1 MSGGIFVGIIVI
13 ALTIT
18 LRLFRPKIKG
28 RMGERIVSAR
38 LNTFLFDDYRIL
50 DDVILKTNRGTT
62 QIDHIVV
69 SKYGIFVIE
78 TKNYKGW
85 IFGHENSEKWTQNLY
100 GYKYALAYP
109 VRQNQTHIRTIR
121 RTLSDGGRYPIIS
134 IVAFSG
140 KASLNVTVESAHV
153 IYWRDLV
160 PTIKQYRTEV
170 IDDEQ
175 VQHIATTLQQANIT
189 TADRNREHI
198 KRVRQTTAH
207 YEHALVSGLCPRCG
221 GRLVERK
228 GVYGRFYGC
237 SNYPKCKFTHRI

>member
-38 LNTFLFDDYRIL
+38 LNTFLSDDYRIL

-100 GYKYALAYP
+100 GYKYALANP

-140 KASLNVTVESAHV
+140 KASLNVTVENAHV
-153 IYWRDLV
+153 IYWRNLV

-175 VQHIATTLQQANIT
+175 IQHIATTLQQANIT

-198 KRVRQTTAH
+198 KRVRQTAAH
-207 YEHALVSGLCPRCG
+207 YEYALTSGLCPRCG

-228 GVYGRFYGC
+228 GAYGRFNGC

>member
-1 MSGGIFVGIIVI
+1 MSGILIGIIVI

-18 LRLFRPKIKG
+18 LRVFRPKIKG

-38 LNTFLFDDYRIL
+38 LNIFLSDDYCIL
-50 DDVILKTNRGTT
+50 DAVILKTTRGTT

-100 GYKYALAYP
+100 GYKYALANP
-109 VRQNQTHIRTIR
+109 VRQNQTHIRAVR
-121 RTLSDGGRYPIIS
+121 QTLSDGGRYPIIS

-153 IYWRDLV
+153 IYWRDLA

-175 VQHIATTLQQANIT
+175 VQRIAATLQQANVT
-189 TADRNREHI
+189 TAGRNREHV
-198 KRVRQTTAH
+198 KRVRQTAVN
-207 YEHALVSGLCPRCG
+207 YEHALASGLCPRCG

-228 GVYGRFYGC
+228 GAYGRFYGC